1 MAIRTREGGPEVR
14 LLKVEYD
21 QAIFEQGQVVISG
34 CPLVDLVADGGQE
47 EIDAAV
53 KAVRTIQGRIV
64 LSRTGEEVVL
74 VRINLETGEIN
85 AIGED
90 GRDVRVVK
98 TDLWATKGLG
108 ALREAIHSL
117 PWF

>member
-1 MAIRTREGGPEVR
+1 MAIRTREGGPEVK
-14 LLKVEYD
+14 LLKVEYG
-21 QAIFEQGQVVISG
+21 QAIFEQGQVVVSG

-53 KAVRTIQGRIV
+53 KAVQGRIV

-74 VRINLETGEIN
+74 VRINLETGEID
-85 AIGED
+85 ATGED
-90 GRDVRVVK
+90 GRSMKVVK
-98 TDLWATKGLG
+98 TDLWATKGLD